1 MQLPKIRYQTRNF
14 RGENPTQQGLKSRNR
29 DFTDIKRVRRPYLVA
44 PPHWAQADLYLR
56 LNCFL
61 IRFSK
66 YSVLL
71 TS

>member
-44 PPHWAQADLYLR
+44 PRHSAQAY
-56 LNCFL
+56 
-61 IRFSK
+61 
-66 YSVLL
+66 
-71 TS
+71 

>member
-44 PPHWAQADLYLR
+44 PSQWAQANLYLK
-56 LNCFL
+56 L
-61 IRFSK
+61 
-66 YSVLL
+66 
-71 TS
+71 

>member
-44 PPHWAQADLYLR
+44 PEHTARAE
-56 LNCFL
+56 LNPKF
-61 IRFSK
+61 IDS
-66 YSVLL
+66 
-71 TS
+71 

>member
-44 PPHWAQADLYLR
+44 PEHKARAELYP
-56 LNCFL
+56 N
-61 IRFSK
+61 
-66 YSVLL
+66 VQ
-71 TS
+71 